1 MSPQQELAG
10 GIEKLGL
17 KMPIEGQDR
26 LLQYLGLLLKWNRV
40 HNLTA
45 IRQIAPMVSAH
56 LLDSLSVATVLSAEH
71 LLDVGSGG
79 GLPGIPLA
87 LLWPDAEITLIDSS
101 QKKTA
106 FLQQAK
112 IELDIKN
119 LTVVCSRVEAWQSPA
134 PFDVVISRAFAD
146 LQEFAMLAGRH
157 CKKGGT
163 LMAMKGMRPNEEIEG
178 LNKIA
183 NVRKIVAVNV
193 PNLNAERHLV
203 LIDP

>member
-101 QKKTA
+101 QKKNSFFATSQNRIGHKKFDRGLFSCRSLA
-106 FLQQAK
+106 IARPFRCGYLACFCRLAGICHAGGQA
-112 IELDIKN
+112 
-119 LTVVCSRVEAWQSPA
+119 
-134 PFDVVISRAFAD
+134 
-146 LQEFAMLAGRH
+146 LQERRYP
-157 CKKGGT
+157 GGD
-163 LMAMKGMRPNEEIEG
+163 EG
-178 LNKIA
+178 YAAK
-183 NVRKIVAVNV
+183 
-193 PNLNAERHLV
+193 
-203 LIDP
+203 